1 MVESMFA
8 HAKAS
13 KNSTTIA
20 FVGKTGAGKTTL
32 MNALAKQ
39 ELGKQAARAQM
50 TSQTSEVTVYPDIPF
65 IGDKEKP
72 TNFVDLPGLLDTE
85 GRD

>member
-8 HAKAS
+8 NAKAS

-39 ELGKQAARAQM
+39 ELGK
-50 TSQTSEVTVYPDIPF
+50 
-65 IGDKEKP
+65 
-72 TNFVDLPGLLDTE
+72 
-85 GRD
+85 